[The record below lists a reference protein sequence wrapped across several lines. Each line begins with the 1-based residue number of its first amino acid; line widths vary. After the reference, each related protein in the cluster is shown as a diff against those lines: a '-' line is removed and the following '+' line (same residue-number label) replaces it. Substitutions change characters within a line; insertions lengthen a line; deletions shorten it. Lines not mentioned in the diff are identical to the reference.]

1 MFRAKPGYVLL
12 SSDFSQQ
19 EPKLTAYISQDANM
33 IRSFQE
39 GKDIYS
45 FIAAIAFTKSYE
57 DCLENRPT
65 GQFDEN
71 GEEIKIYQPDGKA
84 RRGEAKS
91 VVLGRP
97 RVMPL
102 HGKSHIIESVMKN
115 LVNLIV
121 QGCAVHSTALTV
133 EVR

>member
-1 MFRAKPGYVLL
+1 METQGITYHGNSAMQWRVSPTLRVIGDACSERRTEK
-12 SSDFSQQ
+12 QQ

-45 FIAAIAFTKSYE
+45 FIAAIAFNKSYE

-65 GQFDEN
+65 GEFDADGN
-71 GEEIKIYQPDGKA
+71 EIKIYQPDGKA
-84 RRGEAKS
+84 KRGEAKS

-97 RVMPL
+97 
-102 HGKSHIIESVMKN
+102 
-115 LVNLIV
+115 
-121 QGCAVHSTALTV
+121 
-133 EVR
+133 

>member
-1 MFRAKPGYVLL
+1 MGEACSERLTKK
-12 SSDFSQQ
+12 QQ
-19 EPKLTAYISQDANM
+19 EPKLTAYISQDENM

-39 GKDIYS
+39 NKDIYS
-45 FIAAIAFTKSYE
+45 FIAAIAFNRSYE

-65 GQFDEN
+65 GEFDEE
-71 GEEIKIYQPDGKA
+71 GKPIVVYQPDGKA

-102 HGKSHIIESVMKN
+102 HGKSHIYESVM
-115 LVNLIV
+115 
-121 QGCAVHSTALTV
+121 
-133 EVR
+133 